1 MGVYCYVGLVLI
13 LPLNAN
19 LFYFLCYQISCIM
32 PVNAVK
38 TKNLCSALCCARL
51 VNAVMPGGLFNN
63 AKPLN
68 PLIPLLFNSQLL
80 IARSIHTRPIHA
92 RNSPFLE
99 RSRNQR
105 LYLCHPNTIIQP
117 RASIRRRTPR
127 LQTPPQPRIRATGV
141 IRLQAT
147 RPANMLLVRRHI
159 LHQIRH
165 IAQTLRSIGCVKS
178 SNYGFETVLLEP
190 CC

>member
-13 LPLNAN
+13 LPLNAI

-38 TKNLCSALCCARL
+38 TKNLCSALCCARFFFFF

-80 IARSIHTRPIHA
+80 TARSIHTRPIHA

-99 RSRNQR
+99 RSRNER
-105 LYLCHPNTIIQP
+105 LYLCHPNNIIQP

-127 LQTPPQPRIRATGV
+127 LQTPPQPRIRATG
-141 IRLQAT
+141 LFAC
-147 RPANMLLVRRHI
+147 RPRVQPICSSFAAI
-159 LHQIRH
+159 YF
-165 IAQTLRSIGCVKS
+165 TKS
-178 SNYGFETVLLEP
+178 VT
-190 CC
+190 

>member
-13 LPLNAN
+13 LPLNAI
-19 LFYFLCYQISCIM
+19 LFYFLCYQISCIL

-80 IARSIHTRPIHA
+80 TARSIHSENKRCQDAAFFSAGARDQHVPHA
-92 RNSPFLE
+92 NSYIPHWHSPFG
-99 RSRNQR
+99 NG
-105 LYLCHPNTIIQP
+105 HIFP
-117 RASIRRRTPR
+117 
-127 LQTPPQPRIRATGV
+127 TG
-141 IRLQAT
+141 
-147 RPANMLLVRRHI
+147 
-159 LHQIRH
+159 
-165 IAQTLRSIGCVKS
+165 IGHLGMAIYS
-178 SNYGFETVLLEP
+178 SLGGAIYE
-190 CC
+190 